1 MEDDIQVEGK
11 PADLFRRESESYA
24 WHGRSA
30 VQQIQFR
37 GERARSD
44 PPVRANCGS
53 KKKEQCQRRV
63 EEKSARIG
71 HGSLSHFERRIW
83 KCDVAHRAELG
94 LASQFSF
101 KLAATRLA
109 QCKARFQP
117 QRLDREA
124 IFCALRLHVDPPD
137 EARALEKGKD
147 VVAIFPFVPRNKNL
161 DVVIEAEDALEALSI
176 A

>member
-1 MEDDIQVEGK
+1 MLRTAPSLAVEYFLPGGTSRM
-11 PADLFRRESESYA
+11 PLRDE
-24 WHGRSA
+24 
-30 VQQIQFR
+30 
-37 GERARSD
+37 
-44 PPVRANCGS
+44 
-53 KKKEQCQRRV
+53 
-63 EEKSARIG
+63 
-71 HGSLSHFERRIW
+71 
-83 KCDVAHRAELG
+83 
-94 LASQFSF
+94 
-101 KLAATRLA
+101 A